1 MIVNCENCN
10 ARYKLD
16 DAKVSTKGA
25 KITCPRCRHVFVVH
39 RVEAPAETKALEQAP
54 MTMMAGSPTSSIIP
68 MPSMPPPPAPSAPP
82 RSPPAPRRDVNTLD
96 FRKVGIASWRVKVK
110 IGLIYDFSDYKTLR
124 KYIQDGRVTPSDL
137 LSHDGRNWVAIGE
150 LPDLE
155 RHFVDVYDAAEKAK
169 TTEDS
174 SAPAQSNA
182 AQFDDGPTS
191 IVGMNDLA
199 NSLAGQM
206 ASGGGGV
213 FTLTPE
219 AGGPSRTIPPAP
231 RGPAT
236 PPPRANNTILPR
248 PSTAPPRANTIP
260 PRPRS
265 ASSSTLDGLD
275 GGSEDSFEIAKA
287 RQRERL
293 EARKAA
299 SRSDT
304 GEKPSASWVRIALAG
319 AVLAAAAGGVW
330 YLQQRQVS
338 PPPKAEVAPP
348 PPPAEATAGPE
359 DVRQRIREE
368 LQKELE
374 KSPADNPIEVRDD
387 RQLIPVKPPGATDRA
402 PSETSST
409 NRPTGSRT
417 TPEST
422 APTGTMTTAPATA
435 RDHADAGDDAWRRGA
450 WAEAVAAYRE
460 AVRLDGANATLQ
472 MKLGRSLYKNG
483 DSNGA
488 NSYLSAAQRA
498 GVAEASKWLGHIARD
513 QGDVAGA
520 IGHYNIYLKTSPSDA
535 AEIQREIDALT
546 GG

>member
-16 DAKVSTKGA
+16 DAKVSSKGA
-25 KITCPRCRHVFVVH
+25 KITCPRCRHVFVVQKQESAGEARALEPAASTMVH
-39 RVEAPAETKALEQAP
+39 TASSLAALAMPAATPVAPVAPATR
-54 MTMMAGSPTSSIIP
+54 
-68 MPSMPPPPAPSAPP
+68 PATGLPGRPSAPK
-82 RSPPAPRRDVNTLD
+82 RDVHSLD

-124 KYIQDGRVTPSDL
+124 KYIQDGRVTPADL

-155 RHFVDVYDAAEKAK
+155 KHFVDVYEDAEKAK
-169 TTEDS
+169 ALEEAT
-174 SAPAQSNA
+174 APALAAA

-199 NSLAGQM
+199 SSLAGQM
-206 ASGGGGV
+206 AAGGGGV

-219 AGGPSRTIPPAP
+219 AGGPSRPTPPATTGRGPPTLPP
-231 RGPAT
+231 RGGNT
-236 PPPRANNTILPR
+236 VPPRARGLT
-248 PSTAPPRANTIP
+248 PSP
-260 PRPRS
+260 
-265 ASSSTLDGLD
+265 LDSLD
-275 GGSEDSFEIAKA
+275 GGAEDSFEIAKA

-304 GEKPSASWVRIALAG
+304 GEKPSAPWVRIALAVG
-319 AVLAAAAGGVW
+319 VLALAGVGVWFLQQRSGASAPAQPPVAATPAAADAPAAGG
-330 YLQQRQVS
+330 
-338 PPPKAEVAPP
+338 PD
-348 PPPAEATAGPE
+348 

-374 KSPADNPIEVRDD
+374 KSPAADPIEVRDD
-387 RQLIPVKPPGATDRA
+387 RQLIPIKPTGEPGREATRSA
-402 PSETSST
+402 STARSST
-409 NRPTGSRT
+409 PPPST
-417 TPEST
+417 ES
-422 APTGTMTTAPATA
+422 ASPTGTMTTAPATA

-450 WAEAVAAYRE
+450 WSEAVAAYRE
-460 AVRLDGANATLQ
+460 AVRLDGSSATLQ

-483 DSNGA
+483 DTTGA
-488 NSYLSAAQRA
+488 NTHLTTAQRGA
-498 GVAEASKWLGHIARD
+498 VPEASKWLGHIARD

-520 IGHYNIYLKTSPSDA
+520 IGHYNIYLKGSPSDA